1 MADMSGR
8 IFSLRP
14 RGPRA
19 QRAGRWSNRLGVG
32 LMPVAFA
39 ALRFVKPVRAASL
52 HPHMS
57 ETHFQ

>member
-1 MADMSGR
+1 
-8 IFSLRP
+8 
-14 RGPRA
+14 
-19 QRAGRWSNRLGVG
+19 
-32 LMPVAFA
+32 MPVAFA